1 MSLYESLIDNF
12 KITKATEAASLQAL
26 RQSSFEI
33 FKQNNFPT
41 VKNEE
46 WRFTNIQP
54 YVNENYQTTL
64 SVEITKEKIEEGIKA
79 LSIKDLEAYR
89 LVIVNGNID
98 YSYSTLPS
106 DDKFFIHQTKDMLA
120 DESFVEKINHQ
131 LPVEQFP
138 FAALNTAY
146 FKSGYFFDIKK
157 GCYLDKPIEIM
168 HIYSGEADTLIQPRN
183 IIYLENDSKAE
194 IIESFICLD
203 DHKYFVNNVTEI
215 HVESNARCSHA
226 IFQKNKKGQRF
237 VKHVQV
243 TQQQDSH
250 YDNYTI
256 TIPEAD
262 IVRNNL
268 NVVLD
273 GKNTETHMYGLYLA
287 GDGQLID
294 NHSLVDHRYPNC
306 ESNQLYK
313 GVILEGGKGVFNGK
327 IHVHRPAQ
335 KTNAFQ
341 QNNNLLFGTTAQI
354 NTKPQ
359 LEIFADDVKC
369 SHGSTIGQF
378 NKESLFYLQ
387 SRGIS
392 KESARTMLV
401 NAFAFDVTQKLENE
415 PLRNYIDH
423 LIEETINKAVSNG

>member
-1 MSLYESLIDNF
+1 MSLYESLIQHFN
-12 KITKATEAASLQAL
+12 IEETTESSSLAAL
-26 RQSSFEI
+26 RTNAFDI
-33 FKQNNFPT
+33 FKANNFPT

-54 YVNENYQTTL
+54 YVSESYNTALAESADPQK
-64 SVEITKEKIEEGIKA
+64 VQQGIKD
-79 LSIKDLEAYR
+79 LSISHLEAYR

-98 YSYSTLPS
+98 YTHSQLPS
-106 DDKFFIHQTKDMLA
+106 HDKFFIHLTKDMLS
-120 DESFVEKINHQ
+120 DENFVKKINHQ
-131 LPVEQFP
+131 LPIDKFP
-138 FAALNTAY
+138 FAALNTAF
-146 FKSGYFFDIKK
+146 FKSGYFFDVKK

-168 HIYSGEADTLIQPRN
+168 HIYSGETDTIVQPRN
-183 IIYLENDSKAE
+183 IIYLENDSQAE

-203 DHKYFVNNVTEI
+203 DYKYFVNSVTEI

-273 GKNTETHMYGLYLA
+273 GKNTETHMYGLYLV
-287 GDGQLID
+287 GDGQLVD
-294 NHSLVDHRYPNC
+294 NHSLVDHRHPNC

-341 QNNNLLFGTTAQI
+341 QNNNLLFGTNAQI

-387 SRGIS
+387 TRGIG
-392 KESARTMLV
+392 EETARTMMV
-401 NAFAFDVTQKLENE
+401 NAFAFDVTQKLQNE
-415 PLRNYIDH
+415 PLRNYINH
-423 LIEETINKAVSNG
+423 LIEETIAKAK

>member
-1 MSLYESLIDNF
+1 MSLYESLINNF
-12 KITKATEAASLQAL
+12 EDHINAYEAPALIAL
-26 RQSSFEI
+26 RRSAFDY
-33 FKQNNFPT
+33 FKQSNFPT

-54 YVNENYQTTL
+54 YVNEQYHIGL
-64 SVEITKEKIEEGIKA
+64 AADVEKTKVEEAIKA
-79 LSIKDLEAYR
+79 LSIQGLESYR
-89 LVIVNGNID
+89 LVMVNGIID
-98 YSYSTLPS
+98 FNYSVLPEN
-106 DDKFFIHQTKDMLA
+106 DKFIIHPITDLLGDDSFI
-120 DESFVEKINHQ
+120 EKINHQ
-131 LPVEQFP
+131 LPVEKFP

-146 FKSGYFFDIKK
+146 FKKGYFFDVKK
-157 GCYLDKPIEIM
+157 GCYLDKPVQIM
-168 HIYSGEADTLIQPRN
+168 HIFSAAENSLIQPRN
-183 IIYLENDSKAE
+183 IVYLENDSKAE
-194 IIESFICLD
+194 IIESYLCMD
-203 DHKYFVNNVTEI
+203 EHAYFVNSVTEI

-226 IFQKNKKGQRF
+226 IFQKNGKKQRF
-237 VKHVQV
+237 VTHVQI

-256 TIPEAD
+256 TIPESEL
-262 IVRNNL
+262 VRNNL
-268 NVVLD
+268 NVILD

-287 GDGQLID
+287 GNGQLID
-294 NHSLVDHRYPNC
+294 NHSLVEHRYPNC

-313 GVILEGGKGVFNGK
+313 GVILDGGKGVFNGK
-327 IHVHRPAQ
+327 IHVFRPAQ

-341 QNNNLLFGTTAQI
+341 QNNNLLFSSNAQI

-378 NKESLFYLQ
+378 NKESMFYLQ
-387 SRGIS
+387 TRGIS
-392 KESARTMLV
+392 KESAKTMLV

-423 LIEETINKAVSNG
+423 LIEDTISRSGNE